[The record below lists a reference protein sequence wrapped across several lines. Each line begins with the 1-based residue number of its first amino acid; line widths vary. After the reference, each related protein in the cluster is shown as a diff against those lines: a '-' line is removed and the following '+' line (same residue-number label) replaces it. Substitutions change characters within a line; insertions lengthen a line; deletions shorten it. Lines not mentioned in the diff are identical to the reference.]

1 MENSDRTPKN
11 LTGYSGRMQVR
22 STVASSTVLM
32 EATTANGRI
41 TITPLTGLVSVRVA
55 ADITTAM
62 TWTSGVYDLEVYT
75 C

>member
-1 MENSDRTPKN
+1 MPQGGNFDLNVAMENSDRTPKN

-41 TITPLTGLVSVRVA
+41 TITPLTGLVSVR
-55 ADITTAM
+55 
-62 TWTSGVYDLEVYT
+62 S